1 MMFKG
6 LILIQKMTFSLNRDI
21 PVSELS
27 ALYRVDPTRKTVTI
41 PNFLAL
47 EDAECLHQHLNS
59 RDNWK
64 ISVHPYQ
71 EGVYTFEQTSANR
84 EFIQK
89 GIESANQA
97 RLRGEFSYVF
107 YRADPHHNN
116 CSCSLCEGIRF
127 IQSKAVI
134 DKINEITGENVSSA
148 ISVFGSK
155 YEKECF
161 LTTHTDTGRGKIA
174 FVLNLT
180 KDWNPSYGGCLQFL
194 EWNFRTV
201 RKVIHPTF
209 NSLSIF
215 NVEGQGVPHSVSYI
229 PPDVTG
235 KRFAITGWF
244 Q

>member
-1 MMFKG
+1 MP
-6 LILIQKMTFSLNRDI
+6 LSLNQDI

-27 ALYRVDPTRKTVTI
+27 ALYRVDPTRKRVTI

-47 EDAECLHQHLNS
+47 DDAEYLHRHLSS
-59 RDNWK
+59 RDDWR
-64 ISVHPYQ
+64 ISIHPYQ
-71 EGVYTFEQTSANR
+71 EGVYTFDQTLTNR
-84 EFIQK
+84 EFIQR
-89 GIESANQA
+89 GIESANRA
-97 RLRGEFSYVF
+97 RLRSEFSYVF

-116 CSCSLCEGIRF
+116 CSCPLCEGIRF
-127 IQSKAVI
+127 IESKPVL
-134 DKINEITGENVSSA
+134 DKINEITGENVTST
-148 ISVFGSK
+148 ISVFWSK
-155 YEKECF
+155 YQKECF

-180 KDWNPSYGGCLQFL
+180 KNWDISWGGSLQFL

-201 RKVIHPTF
+201 TKVIPPTF

-229 PPDVTG
+229 PPNVTE
-235 KRFAITGWF
+235 KRLAITGWF